1 MKKEI
6 VKEFR
11 KEQVWIKVVYYGLFT
26 LVGFALLRFSDQGIT
41 NPIKYVPMIFYCF
54 AFLTIL
60 TYFANRIKGDY
71 ELLYFGLINVV
82 VGTFVLVNIYYPNS
96 GFILSDAVLLYSI
109 LNVINSG
116 YACIRELQERKL
128 SFFMKTAITF
138 MLLFLGVFVVSALY
152 DKVEFGTLILGYYF
166 SAFGLLYLLSVFTN
180 VVLSNKKTQKKI
192 LDYITY
198 EDEKEEEEKPKKEVK
213 AKPTTKRVV
222 KDRTIKKIK
231 RK

>member
-6 VKEFR
+6 LKEFK

-26 LVGFALLRFSDQGIT
+26 LVGLALLRFSDQGIT

-116 YACIRELQERKL
+116 YACVRELQERKL
-128 SFFMKTAITF
+128 SFFIFCRFSSAIQMPNT
-138 MLLFLGVFVVSALY
+138 
-152 DKVEFGTLILGYYF
+152 
-166 SAFGLLYLLSVFTN
+166 
-180 VVLSNKKTQKKI
+180 
-192 LDYITY
+192 
-198 EDEKEEEEKPKKEVK
+198 P
-213 AKPTTKRVV
+213 
-222 KDRTIKKIK
+222 
-231 RK
+231 

>member
-6 VKEFR
+6 LKEFK

-26 LVGFALLRFSDQGIT
+26 LVGLALLRFSDQGIT

-116 YACIRELQERKL
+116 YACVRELQERKL